1 LNWIILVVA
10 SFLAIGCSGQT
21 RQGARQDP
29 PSGVLGR
36 WQVIQVFC
44 PTCNGTDKSDNGT
57 IIDLGKM
64 TIVNPFGGDCPR
76 PPGYNLLKVMP
87 PDLLIQDKGQLWSKQ
102 LTDEL
107 RRQKSVTYGYIT
119 CNGMNHMRMIFTG
132 NDRAYYL
139 WEGDRVFVLARK

>member
-1 LNWIILVVA
+1 M
-10 SFLAIGCSGQT
+10 
-21 RQGARQDP
+21 
-29 PSGVLGR
+29 LGR
-36 WQVIQVFC
+36 WKVIQVFC
-44 PTCNGTDKSDNGT
+44 PICDSADKSDNGT

-76 PPGYNLLKVMP
+76 PPGYDLLKVMP
-87 PDLLIQDKGQLWSKQ
+87 PDLLIEEKGQLWSKQ

-119 CNGMNHMRMIFTG
+119 CDGMNHMRMIFTG

-139 WEGDRVFVLARK
+139 WEGDRVFVLTRK